1 MLLLVLGSSTLI
13 SSYHYG
19 LRLDG
24 KRYSVGESGLT
35 QAIANNYT
43 YDDQGKVT
51 LEAGPYAH
59 HRLHLRQRREQAH
72 PHRHEC
78 GNGQRYHV
86 GQWGEC
92 PADYLGCP
100 RTVTIRS
107 LNFV

>member
-51 LEAGPYAH
+51 LEAGPYATIAYTYDNVGS
-59 HRLHLRQRREQAH
+59 RLT
-72 PHRHEC
+72 
-78 GNGQRYHV
+78 
-86 GQWGEC
+86 
-92 PADYLGCP
+92 
-100 RTVTIRS
+100 RTVTNAATGSGTTLVNGASVPLTI
-107 LNFV
+107 